1 MYACQ
6 VETPILWPPHTKN
19 WLIWKDPEAGK
30 DWRWEEKGKTEDE
43 MAGWHHWLNGL
54 ESEWTPGVGVGQGG
68 LAYCGPWGHKRS
80 NTTEWLNWT
89 ELRHVTAALS
99 IRPPSPSS
107 PSHVHKSIL
116 KNKKQNLNKAVIF
129 RPWVLGFLPLNCVL
143 HLGTFSILS
152 STSAWGH
159 SSGTCS
165 AWHSYADLGGWK
177 LRPWRKL
184 SGAGWCGRVGVEWQ
198 FSFSQTAFPPN
209 SSQEWGFNILL
220 QPPFS
225 LTLSKIRQKTNFQVQ
240 KHPPG
245 LAEPSFCFL
254 TNSLLTLKTKGV
266 FSGTASGFP
275 FDKNQLLY
283 GLFSF

>member
-1 MYACQ
+1 
-6 VETPILWPPHTKN
+6 
-19 WLIWKDPEAGK
+19 
-30 DWRWEEKGKTEDE
+30 
-43 MAGWHHWLNGL
+43 MAGWHHRLNGL

-68 LAYCGPWGHKRS
+68 LVYCGPWGHKRS
-80 NTTEWLNWT
+80 DTTEWLNWT

-129 RPWVLGFLPLNCVL
+129 RSWVLGFLPLNCVL

-152 STSAWGH
+152 STSAWVH
-159 SSGTCS
+159 SSRTCS
-165 AWHSYADLGGWK
+165 AWFLCRLRRLETEALEEVKWCWLVCVWRGGCWVTA
-177 LRPWRKL
+177 L
-184 SGAGWCGRVGVEWQ
+184 
-198 FSFSQTAFPPN
+198 FSQTAFPTN

-220 QPPFS
+220 QPLFS

-283 GLFSF
+283 GLLSF